1 MNYGSNMLRTSK
13 QTLKNANFRFSA
25 KKMVFIIRVLV
36 AVCQPV
42 CVKIE

>member
-25 KKMVFIIRVLV
+25 KMVLIIRVLV
-36 AVCQPV
+36 AVCHTACV
-42 CVKIE
+42 CV